1 MEIKGKKIKAQ
12 RQIGARNGTQWIV
25 VRDRERTPKCIANQ
39 NAFLEHYAKC
49 GSIKMTQRR
58 TKIPREYHYYWL
70 RNDPE
75 YYEKFQQVRQI
86 VIGDMADEAHRRAV
100 EGFIVPIYQ
109 KGMKVGEMTTYSDNL
124 LMFLLKGAAPE
135 TYRDNWKGQEKAE
148 VRVNPDLSK
157 LTTEE
162 IETLHAI
169 AVQLRLRS
177 LPQAGTETPRP
188 DPDPDVFQ

>member
-1 MEIKGKKIKAQ
+1 MAAKGVKAK
-12 RQIGARNGTQWIV
+12 RDTSGPVHDCQWIV
-25 VRDRERTPKCIANQ
+25 VRDREKTPKCIAQQ
-39 NAFLEHYAKC
+39 NAFLEYYAKC
-49 GSIKMTQRR
+49 GNIKMTSRR
-58 TKIPREYHYYWL
+58 LKLDKKYHYYWL

-86 VIGDMADEAHRRAV
+86 AIGDMEDEAHRRAM
-100 EGFIVPIYQ
+100 EGFTIPIYQ
-109 KGMKVGEMTTYSDNL
+109 KGMKVGEMTQFSDNL

-135 TYRDNWKGQEKAE
+135 RFRDNWKGQEKAE
-148 VRVNPDLSK
+148 VRSDPDLSK

-169 AVQLRLRS
+169 TVQLRLRS
-177 LPQAGTETPRP
+177 LPEARVETPRP